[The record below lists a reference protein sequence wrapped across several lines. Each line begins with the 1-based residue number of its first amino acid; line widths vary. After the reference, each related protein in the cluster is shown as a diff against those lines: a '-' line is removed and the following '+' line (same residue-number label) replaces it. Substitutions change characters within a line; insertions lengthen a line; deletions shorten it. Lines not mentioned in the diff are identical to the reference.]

1 MPRMLSA
8 TASSHTDELIE
19 LRMQAGYYRAQHARA
34 VARETRLRWE
44 LQASRTTARERMA
57 AIRERDGIV
66 AGRDALLP
74 AMREALPHVRDRGLR

>member
-34 VARETRLRWE
+34 VARETHLVVLLDLPDASEVRHRSEKVAQRVLRFV
-44 LQASRTTARERMA
+44 RARR
-57 AIRERDGIV
+57 
-66 AGRDALLP
+66 
-74 AMREALPHVRDRGLR
+74 REAARRH